1 MVFGVPT
8 HTTVARHFTNTHEL
22 CGKPDTTKAQM
33 PVTVRLPWRSRQTE
47 SLRWFHKFSFRVRA
61 IEKPSLTHKLGGKPD
76 ACNATR
82 DAKTFFFFF
91 RWLLTLLSP
100 PNAHHITNTHEL
112 CGKPDI
118 TKLRETQKILFF
130 LLVLVFPLIPL
141 SPPNARLCTNI
152 HASFG
157 QLSAEAILVCKF
169 SPLFCRGNST
179 YTHTDAG

>member
-82 DAKTFFFFF
+82 DAKTFFFF

-130 LLVLVFPLIPL
+130 CWFWCSHSYHCRPRTPV
-141 SPPNARLCTNI
+141 
-152 HASFG
+152 
-157 QLSAEAILVCKF
+157 SAQI
-169 SPLFCRGNST
+169 ST
-179 YTHTDAG
+179 QALAN

>member
-1 MVFGVPT
+1 MVSGVPT

-82 DAKTFFFFF
+82 DAKTFFFFSVATHTAVTPK
-91 RWLLTLLSP
+91 RPPHHEHSRTLRQARHNKTTR
-100 PNAHHITNTHEL
+100 NAKNT
-112 CGKPDI
+112 
-118 TKLRETQKILFF
+118 FF

>member
-1 MVFGVPT
+1 MSPLIPL
-8 HTTVARHFTNTHEL
+8 ARHFTNTHEL

-47 SLRWFHKFSFRVRA
+47 SLVSHCGGFTSFRFEYVRS
-61 IEKPSLTHKLGGKPD
+61 KSHHSHTSLAASPTHATLREMQKL
-76 ACNATR
+76 
-82 DAKTFFFFF
+82 FFFSVATHTAVTPK
-91 RWLLTLLSP
+91 RPPHHEHSRTLRQARHNKTTR
-100 PNAHHITNTHEL
+100 NAKNT
-112 CGKPDI
+112 
-118 TKLRETQKILFF
+118 FF